1 MKLKKKKKKPVTII
15 KPSLHPGPTGS
26 RNFIQNGI
34 IRSYWFLLHL
44 KGQAQLGIFPKNSVL
59 KINDCIPISFKTPG
73 TRVGAYTWNS
83 LSESKG
89 ALPDNREK
97 SHTSHSP
104 SATHTDV

>member
-1 MKLKKKKKKPVTII
+1 MNLKKKKKAVTFI
-15 KPSLHPGPTGS
+15 KASLHPGPTGS